1 MPPDYM
7 TKRLPGRS
15 DGGRLWV
22 ERNRIRCDGKK
33 RYAKMRG
40 AILRQSPASVRQ
52 LFKIINTVS

>member
-7 TKRLPGRS
+7 TKCLPGRS

-22 ERNRIRCDGKK
+22 ERKCIRCDGKK

-52 LFKIINTVS
+52 LCYINTVS